1 MNEKATIS
9 KELNAK
15 HTKILEGLLKLPE
28 NRECADCRCKYVR
41 VGSTLGKCE
50 PGGIYMHAMLRNT
63 SESWSSY
70 LKGTVYNFGYMATGA
85 AMGNEKANSY
95 WEAEAS
101 PDLDKSGTE
110 NFIRA
115 KYQEKKWVSKK
126 ATQPIPILG
135 ENSSRFD
142 KLDHSEAKA
151 GIPKKIRKFSLEEEI
166 LTKHMSQVAPITR
179 THGLLLISRIGAQ
192 AKFGT
197 CAFSLGDIE
206 TSYLLGV
213 GSLDMTNRLMTSAPP
228 RGMIPE
234 HNTSIQNGNGTTDL
248 FSLLYVQDSKP
259 DPFIVPSR
267 WATFESLTE
276 LISIGVEVAVLG
288 IRDGQLWNSGKLAGT
303 SMAKDRLRWRRR
315 RPSYA
320 EVARYSDNQLRN
332 RISNF
337 SKHSLDVSI
346 IFIWKA
352 TFKTIEKTN
361 QIHLLLF

>member
-28 NRECADCRCKYVR
+28 NRECADCRCKY
-41 VGSTLGKCE
+41 GSTLGKCE

-179 THGLLLISRIGAQ
+179 THGLISRIGAQ

-315 RPSYA
+315 RP
-320 EVARYSDNQLRN
+320 R
-332 RISNF
+332 
-337 SKHSLDVSI
+337 
-346 IFIWKA
+346 
-352 TFKTIEKTN
+352 
-361 QIHLLLF
+361 

>member
-28 NRECADCRCKYVR
+28 NRECADCRCKAPRWASVNLGVFICMQCSGIHRSLGVHISKVR
-41 VGSTLGKCE
+41 STTLDTWLPE
-50 PGGIYMHAMLRNT
+50 QVAFMQ
-63 SESWSSY
+63 S
-70 LKGTVYNFGYMATGA
+70 
-85 AMGNEKANSY
+85 MGNEKANSY

-101 PDLDKSGTE
+101 PDLDRSGTE

-179 THGLLLISRIGAQ
+179 THG
-192 AKFGT
+192 
-197 CAFSLGDIE
+197 
-206 TSYLLGV
+206 
-213 GSLDMTNRLMTSAPP
+213 GSLDMTNRLMASAPP

-267 WATFESLTE
+267 WATFE
-276 LISIGVEVAVLG
+276 
-288 IRDGQLWNSGKLAGT
+288 
-303 SMAKDRLRWRRR
+303 
-315 RPSYA
+315 
-320 EVARYSDNQLRN
+320 
-332 RISNF
+332 
-337 SKHSLDVSI
+337 
-346 IFIWKA
+346 
-352 TFKTIEKTN
+352 
-361 QIHLLLF
+361 